1 MQKSRFY
8 PFERNRYFYGKL
20 LTVRD
25 FESEQTYFNDKRRL
39 LNRLL
44 YGTGVIAGMQVVKVD
59 ERSFSLQAGVA
70 LDHLGREI
78 VVPEPQTYNLSVVPG
93 FVNNGEYSKYVYLCI
108 AYDEKGK
115 EPVFS
120 IANTTVRKDEV
131 NEYNRMF
138 EGYKV
143 FVREQAPE
151 LSAFEHHN
159 LAHTTKEVLAAGGIR
174 ILHQVP
180 RYVQAGSV
188 FEAKV
193 IVEKALQTSELQLE
207 FELMTKG
214 CDAQNGNKLAF
225 KVQGKSETRS
235 EFTYQLRAHDT
246 PGHDATVA
254 ILPEGSMLMVGNEV
268 VKVSSVSIQ
277 NIELAATPARERI
290 LDEYFARSLDKALE
304 SDSDP
309 CLYLAKIHLQQVG
322 AVFMIDRIETVPFG
336 DHIYNHSLLTN
347 LGLDKQPASPGA
359 IGGAAAPNFSVN
371 SVAERLPSDADP
383 KLDVAYDPSKQEF
396 TFTLGVPEGKPGQG
410 GGGTT
415 VINKGHTPKT
425 AAGMTDILLFPNQ
438 RSGKINP
445 FGKAERTYYSDE
457 IEHGLGVGNVFVQA
471 GIEECDSL
479 LNQGDAV
486 YYGDQDVFT
495 GSDHESFLP
504 KTSLGVLVYPKKGT
518 FRIGLKLHGSTEM
531 SKLRVRWW
539 AMQDPDEQAVA
550 RGRYQSEAAS
560 ADDEF

>member
-44 YGTGVIAGMQVVKVD
+44 YGTGVIAGLQVIRVD

-78 VVPEPQTYNLSVVPG
+78 VVPEPMTFNLSVVPG
-93 FVNNGEYSKYVYLCI
+93 FVNNGDYSKHIYLCL

-159 LAHTTKEVLAAGGIR
+159 LAHTTKEVLQAGGIR

-193 IVEKALQTSELQLE
+193 IVEKSVQTPELQLE

-214 CDAQNGNKLAF
+214 CDAIGGNKLSF
-225 KVQGKSETRS
+225 KMQGQSETRS

-254 ILPEGSMLMVGNEV
+254 ILPENSMLGVGNEV
-268 VKVSSVSIQ
+268 VKVGQVSIQ
-277 NIELAATPARERI
+277 NIELVASSARERV
-290 LDEYFARSLDKALE
+290 LEEYFARSLDKALE
-304 SDSDP
+304 ADSEP
-309 CLYLAKIHLQQVG
+309 CLYLAKIHLQQAG

-347 LGLDKQPASPGA
+347 LGLDNGSSAPLDSSEMAM
-359 IGGAAAPNFSVN
+359 PNFSVQ
-371 SVAERLPSDADP
+371 SQSEKLPSDAEPQFDVTFDP
-383 KLDVAYDPSKQEF
+383 TKQEF
-396 TFTLGVPEGKPGQG
+396 TFTLGVPEVKPVQG
-410 GGGTT
+410 GSSN
-415 VINKGHTPKT
+415 VSKGQVPRT
-425 AAGMTDILLFPNQ
+425 AAGTTDIHLFPTQ
-438 RSGKINP
+438 RTGINP
-445 FGKAERTYYSDE
+445 FARGERTYYSDE
-457 IEHGLGVGNVFVQA
+457 IEHGLGTGNVFVQA
-471 GIEECDSL
+471 GAEECDSL
-479 LNQGDAV
+479 LNQGEAV
-486 YYGDQDVFT
+486 YYGDQDVFS
-495 GSDHESFLP
+495 GSDFESFMP
-504 KTSLGVLVYPKKGT
+504 KLSVGVLVYPKKGT
-518 FRIGLKLHGSTEM
+518 FRIGVKLFGGTEM
-531 SKLRVRWW
+531 SKVRIRWW
-539 AMQDPDEQAVA
+539 AVQDPEEGTAAQ
-550 RGRYQSEAAS
+550 RPFQREAAP
-560 ADDEF
+560 ADDEL